1 MANELI
7 KVKNNLSLEIMK
19 EILVLTRK
27 WNLQFK
33 EFHLAQKN
41 IQATQYGI
49 ENVSDLG
56 AKLWNLL
63 SGEMNDYSSLTV
75 SKYKLRNFYFN
86 LFIQNYNPSVCNLAL
101 IGLYT
106 FL

>member
-56 AKLWNLL
+56 VK
-63 SGEMNDYSSLTV
+63 
-75 SKYKLRNFYFN
+75 
-86 LFIQNYNPSVCNLAL
+86 
-101 IGLYT
+101 
-106 FL
+106 